1 MTIQKSV
8 SDAEVTFSVSD
19 SNSVTRSD
27 VITGVNYICQ
37 VTTGSQT
44 LGISTWVS
52 LNTSDLST
60 FTAFSELTQSQ
71 VVTMCE
77 NILGS
82 TRVAEI
88 EANLNAQKAEYE
100 NPTKEI
106 RQISS

>member
-19 SNSVTRSD
+19 SNSISRTD

-37 VTTGSQT
+37 VTAGSQT
-44 LGISTWVS
+44 LGISTWVT
-52 LNTSDLST
+52 LDTSDLST
-60 FTAFSELTQSQ
+60 FTAFSDLTQAQ
-71 VVTMCE
+71 VITMCE
-77 NILGS
+77 NKLGS

-88 EANLNAQKAEYE
+88 EANLNAQKAEAE
-100 NPTKEI
+100 TPTKEI

>member
-19 SNSVTRSD
+19 SNSISQTD

-37 VTTGSQT
+37 VIAGSQT
-44 LGISTWVS
+44 LGISTWVT
-52 LNTSDLST
+52 LDTSDLST
-60 FTAFSELTQSQ
+60 FTAFSDLTQAQ
-71 VVTMCE
+71 VITMCE
-77 NILGS
+77 NKLGS

-88 EANLNAQKAEYE
+88 EANLTAQKVEAET
-100 NPTKEI
+100 PTKEI